1 MIQPQDAL
9 GFYKPYKESSAWRK
23 KQSRIEY
30 LCKERDAALD
40 EIQGCQD
47 YVEELEQELTQLES
61 GD

>member
-1 MIQPQDAL
+1 MVQNALAHFQPDV
-9 GFYKPYKESSAWRK
+9 ESSAWRK

>member
-1 MIQPQDAL
+1 MVQDVLAFYQPDV
-9 GFYKPYKESSAWRK
+9 ESSAWRK
-23 KQSRIEY
+23 NQSRIEY

-47 YVEELEQELTQLES
+47 YVEELEQELTQLEL

>member
-1 MIQPQDAL
+1 MVQDAL
-9 GFYKPYKESSAWRK
+9 AFYQPDVESSAWRK
-23 KQSRIEY
+23 KQNRIEY